1 MSRAPAASRCLP
13 LLLLGA
19 FALLCAAP
27 ATAQPTRK
35 NFWAE
40 VGAGTGGLWVGCAG
54 CETPPPAYGES
65 SYLRAGGTFSDRVLW
80 GFEVFTLLNRTFESD
95 DTRGTLRVESVSLAP
110 VVLWYPWQSH
120 VFFKGGV
127 GLSRS
132 EVRLL
137 AEQELPEGEEDPMP
151 LLARGTGVGMTFG
164 AGFDV
169 PVLSWLA
176 LTVNAGAY
184 FGAIGDLAV
193 EDAYIED
200 VITTMYN
207 ANFALTLR

>member
-1 MSRAPAASRCLP
+1 MMHPPAFSRCLP
-13 LLLLGA
+13 LLLLGTLL
-19 FALLCAAP
+19 FAALAA
-27 ATAQPTRK
+27 AQPARK
-35 NFWAE
+35 SFWAE
-40 VGAGTGGLWVGCAG
+40 VGAGTGGLWVGCVG

-80 GFEVFTLLNRTFESD
+80 GFEVFTLLNKTFEAG
-95 DTRGTLRVESVSLAP
+95 DTRNTLRVENVSLAP
-110 VVLWYPWQSH
+110 VVLWYPWESH

-132 EVRLL
+132 EVRLPSEE
-137 AEQELPEGEEDPMP
+137 EQMP
-151 LLARGTGVGMTFG
+151 LLASGTGVGMTFG
-164 AGFDV
+164 AGFDM

-184 FGAIGDLAV
+184 FGAVGDLAV
-193 EDAYIED
+193 EDAYIDD